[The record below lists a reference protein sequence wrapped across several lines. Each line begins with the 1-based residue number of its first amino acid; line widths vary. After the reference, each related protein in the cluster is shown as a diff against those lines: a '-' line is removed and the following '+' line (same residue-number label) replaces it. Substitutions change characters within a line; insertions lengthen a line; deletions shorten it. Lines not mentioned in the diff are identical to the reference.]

1 MQKPGYKTTE
11 FWLATGATLLSALFA
26 SGVLADGSLAIKIAG
41 IAATVLG
48 ALGYAVVRGAV
59 KKAEAK
65 SATPPLP
72 EAS

>member
-26 SGVLADGSLAIKIAG
+26 SGVLAEGSLALKIAG

-59 KKAEAK
+59 KKAQAK
-65 SATPPLP
+65 ADLPKLP

>member
-26 SGVLADGSLAIKIAG
+26 SGVLAEGGLARKIAG
-41 IAATVLG
+41 IAAPVRG

-65 SATPPLP
+65 SVTPPLP